1 MIEFTP
7 NKITIILGV
16 TLTITT
22 SQYFYFKDSVF
33 DENERVNS
41 DASLNYNVSNYWGK
55 PNAEF
60 DWCERNY
67 YLSEFISEFVNTL
80 TGFLY
85 IFVSFVAYTLMSDNI
100 IISLH
105 VKLNLL
111 FISMIGVGTV
121 LFHCTLQ
128 YTHQLIDELPI
139 YYLVSNGAL
148 ILYFRNTGG
157 GEPRN
162 DLLQNI
168 SRIIIVTLCIVLTFI
183 LLTTTRENSIHNI
196 GRGIMSTV
204 FSILF
209 LYVFVAISKSLN
221 EIKNSKLNTQ
231 MKMLF
236 QKSFLEFLLAI
247 LCWVVD
253 NSCCIFLQTKLPF
266 YPQLHASW
274 HLFTCTGLYKLILI
288 LAYIEKKPNERI
300 KLNLKYRVLQ
310 MLPMLLEGK
319 KKNE

>member
-7 NKITIILGV
+7 SKIAIILGI

-33 DENERVNS
+33 DENKRVNS
-41 DASLNYNVSNYWGK
+41 EYNVSNYWGK

-67 YLSEFISEFVNTL
+67 YLSEYISEFVNTL

-85 IFVSFVAYTLMSDNI
+85 IFVSVVAYTLMSDNI

-111 FISMIGVGTV
+111 FISMIGIGTV

-128 YTHQLIDELPI
+128 YSHQLIDELPI
-139 YYLVSNGAL
+139 YYLASNGAL
-148 ILYFRNTGG
+148 ILYFRSTGG
-157 GEPRN
+157 GEPKN
-162 DLLQNI
+162 DFLQLI
-168 SRIIIVTLCIVLTFI
+168 SRIIIVTLCVVLTFI
-183 LLTTTRENSIHNI
+183 LLITTREYWLHNI

-231 MKMLF
+231 MKTLF
-236 QKSFLEFLLAI
+236 QKAFLEFLLAI

-266 YPQLHASW
+266 YPQLHALW
-274 HLFTCTGLYKLILI
+274 HLFTCTGLYRLILI
-288 LAYIEKKPNERI
+288 LAYIEQKPNERI
-300 KLNLKYRVLQ
+300 KLNLKYSVFQ
-310 MLPMLLEGK
+310 MLPMLMEGNK
-319 KKNE
+319 DE